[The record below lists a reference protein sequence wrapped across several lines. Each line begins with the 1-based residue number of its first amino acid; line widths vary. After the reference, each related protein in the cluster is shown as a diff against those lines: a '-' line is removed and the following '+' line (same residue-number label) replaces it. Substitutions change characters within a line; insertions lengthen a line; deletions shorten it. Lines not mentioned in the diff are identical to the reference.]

1 MVIFMK
7 ENNSPFINVDDLP
20 KSELGNVKFYAE
32 DNGKIIK
39 EVFLNCFDIVV
50 KNSKDPVINSTDIG
64 FISSKGWVPKEPLHL
79 SVYDIEQL
87 HPNTAAPYQ
96 SIP

>member
-32 DNGKIIK
+32 DNG
-39 EVFLNCFDIVV
+39 
-50 KNSKDPVINSTDIG
+50 
-64 FISSKGWVPKEPLHL
+64 
-79 SVYDIEQL
+79 
-87 HPNTAAPYQ
+87 
-96 SIP
+96 